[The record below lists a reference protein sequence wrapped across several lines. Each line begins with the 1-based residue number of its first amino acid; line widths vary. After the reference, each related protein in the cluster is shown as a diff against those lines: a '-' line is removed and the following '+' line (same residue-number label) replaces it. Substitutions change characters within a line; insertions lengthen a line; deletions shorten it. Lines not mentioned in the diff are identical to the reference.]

1 MAKYTTKK
9 EEVKEEVSYIVK
21 VLPGAKIIGE
31 GRVKFNADVNGV
43 TLYGLNLIEGK
54 NGPFVSFP
62 QWKSNTMA
70 NDDGSPKWYK
80 HCYFKADSVIDDIVA
95 QIDEQL
101 K

>member
-1 MAKYTTKK
+1 MSKYSTKK
-9 EEVKEEVSYIVK
+9 EETKEATTYVVK
-21 VLPGAKIIGE
+21 VSGAKIVGE

-43 TLYGLNLIEGK
+43 TLYGLNLVEGK
-54 NGPFVSFP
+54 NGPFISFP
-62 QWKSNTMA
+62 QWKSSTMA

-80 HCYFKADSVIDDIVA
+80 HCYFPADSVIDDIVA

>member
-9 EEVKEEVSYIVK
+9 EEVKEETTYVVK
-21 VLPGAKIIGE
+21 VLQGAKVVGE

-54 NGPFVSFP
+54 NGPFISFP
-62 QWKSNTMA
+62 QWKSDKFA

-80 HCYFKADSVIDDIVA
+80 HCYFPADSVIDDIVA

>member
-1 MAKYTTKK
+1 MNKYSAKKTAETK
-9 EEVKEEVSYIVK
+9 EAATYVVK
-21 VLPGAKIIGE
+21 VTGAKIVGE

-43 TLYGLNLIEGK
+43 TLYGLNLVEGK
-54 NGPFVSFP
+54 NGPFISFP
-62 QWKSNTMA
+62 QWKSSTMA

-80 HCYFKADSVIDDIVA
+80 HCYFPADSVIDDIIA

>member
-1 MAKYTTKK
+1 MSKYSTKK
-9 EEVKEEVSYIVK
+9 EETKEQTTYVVK
-21 VLPGAKIIGE
+21 VNGAKIVGE

-54 NGPFVSFP
+54 NGPFISFP
-62 QWKSNTMA
+62 QWKSSTMA

-80 HCYFKADSVIDDIVA
+80 HCYFPADSVINDIVA